1 MHAFGSTDYLW
12 HRLVKQSDLPLD
24 VPVDTPASQLPS
36 DELQR
41 LVIRA
46 IRVQLNWRQPSSQI
60 RRTTSLP
67 VDSNALSEL
76 LQFVPGG
83 RWLLVVQGGLRRFEH
98 RNYTRVS
105 FWDLFAIEHPRC
117 TVMFEFTGKHRG
129 SAVTLRDEG
138 GLATI
143 VVALNDGAREYV
155 YPTIA

>member
-1 MHAFGSTDYLW
+1 VDYVW
-12 HRLVKQSDLPLD
+12 HRLIEQSNLPLD
-24 VPVDTPASQLPS
+24 VPVDTPASQLSS

-41 LVIRA
+41 LAIRA
-46 IRVQLNWRQPSSQI
+46 MRLQLNWRCSSSQI
-60 RRTTSLP
+60 KRTTSLP
-67 VDSNALSEL
+67 VTSDALFEF

-105 FWDLFAIEHPRC
+105 FWDLLDVDQPRC

-129 SAVTLRDEG
+129 SAVALRDEG
-138 GLATI
+138 TSATV

-155 YPTIA
+155 HPHTTA